1 VVTLYIELRSTL
13 LYSLFVWFRCHSLL
27 SPWSSDD
34 DEPDPEDDEKV
45 ISELESDSE
54 PFRRRASRLATRN
67 RNRTARRGVTANG
80 SAAAAAETE

>member
-27 SPWSSDD
+27 SPSSSDD

-54 PFRRRASRLATRN
+54 PFRRRANASRPGTE
-67 RNRTARRGVTANG
+67 TAPRDGA
-80 SAAAAAETE
+80 

>member
-27 SPWSSDD
+27 SPSSSDD

-54 PFRRRASRLATRN
+54 PFRRRAKRLATRN
-67 RNRTARRGVTANG
+67 RNRAARRGVTANG